1 MNRERKKKWV
11 LVDCGSLQLPRHL
24 QHRELEKKICIAF
37 ILLSSC
43 LPSPTSSQILQ
54 AAMELE
60 FDEDDVLNGIRTI
73 EGRFFVITQLFGHF
87 QPPRG
92 LPAHLWVRS
101 GVWR

>member
-1 MNRERKKKWV
+1 
-11 LVDCGSLQLPRHL
+11 
-24 QHRELEKKICIAF
+24 
-37 ILLSSC
+37 
-43 LPSPTSSQILQ
+43 
-54 AAMELE
+54 MELE